1 MYNPVNPRTD
11 GRKGAAVKSHNN
23 SKWSKQMSGASIRN
37 ILPGARDIQTLAR
50 GIYEQDESIYSLRE
64 QDEEKKLFQVNK
76 SIKTLIED
84 LDRKD
89 KLLAENKN
97 EDKA

>member
-1 MYNPVNPRTD
+1 
-11 GRKGAAVKSHNN
+11 
-23 SKWSKQMSGASIRN
+23 MSGASIRN

-64 QDEEKKLFQVNK
+64 KTEENKLF
-76 SIKTLIED
+76 SINEST
-84 LDRKD
+84 R
-89 KLLAENKN
+89 KLLKDLEKNTAVITEQKN